1 MAKQK
6 SNEYFEGFVRQMQY
20 ACDMAAF
27 LVEMTEHYVPS
38 QLETK
43 IIELHEIEHAADV
56 SKHALIEKLM
66 KEFIPPIEREDIMML
81 LQQIDDVSDHI
92 EDVALRMYMYNV
104 ESIRPEMKPF
114 VHVIQQCCLS
124 TLDALVELPNF
135 RKSQTL
141 KSLII
146 QVNTLEEQ
154 GDRLQREAMRRLY
167 ATEATPLERITWTK
181 MFDWLEGC
189 CDACEDV
196 TETIEMVIL
205 KNS

>member
-1 MAKQK
+1 MAKQR

-27 LVEMTEHYVPS
+27 LKQMSENYVPAE
-38 QLETK
+38 LESK
-43 IIELHEIEHAADV
+43 LVELHKIEHAADLG
-56 SKHALIEKLM
+56 KHALIEKLT
-66 KEFIPPIEREDIMML
+66 KEFITPIEREDIMVL
-81 LQQIDDVSDHI
+81 FQQIDDVTDHL
-92 EDVALRMYMYNV
+92 EDIALRLYMYNV
-104 ESIRPEMKPF
+104 RELRAEMKPF
-114 VHVIQQCCLS
+114 VDVILQCCL
-124 TLDALVELPNF
+124 TTRDALAEFPDF
-135 RKSQTL
+135 KKSPTL

-154 GDRLQREAMRRLY
+154 GDRLQRDAMRRLY
-167 ATEATPLERITWTK
+167 AEEATMLERITWTK

-196 TETIEMVIL
+196 TDTIEMVLL